1 LGCIDELLG
10 IQRGASNIVYN
21 THGEVVLRS
30 GCSQVIEDSLGHG
43 WCELLGTQAI
53 TAADDH
59 YIGLAILAENRDD
72 ILVEGLKLI
81 LGKEEDIEICGTAS
95 NGRKAHEACKWNRPD
110 VVLMDIKMPEV
121 NGVEATEM
129 IKRDFPEVRI
139 IVLTT
144 FNDDEYI
151 YEALKHGASGYLL
164 KDTSPSEIAAAVR
177 TVYNGGALIQ
187 SEVAVKVLDK
197 FSELAKGNVQ
207 RHSDPRVELLTEREI
222 DICRLIAEGKN
233 NMEIAESLYLSEGTV
248 KNHITRVLIKL
259 DLRDRTQLA
268 VFTIKNDL

>member
-1 LGCIDELLG
+1 MIKVLL
-10 IQRGASNIVYN
+10 V
-21 THGEVVLRS
+21 
-30 GCSQVIEDSLGHG
+30 
-43 WCELLGTQAI
+43 
-53 TAADDH
+53 DDQ
-59 YIGLAILAENRDD
+59 D

-81 LGKEEDIEICGTAS
+81 LGKEEDIHICGTAD
-95 NGRKAHEACKWNRPD
+95 NGRKAYEACKRNRPD
-110 VVLMDIKMPEV
+110 VVLMDIKMPDM
-121 NGVEATEM
+121 NGVEATGM
-129 IKRDFPEVRI
+129 IKRDFPDIKV

-151 YEALKHGASGYLL
+151 YDALKNGASGYLL
-164 KDTSPSEIAAAVR
+164 KDASPAEIAGALR

-187 SEVAVKVLDK
+187 SEIAVKVLDK
-197 FSELAKGNVQ
+197 FSELARGNRQ
-207 RHSDPRVELLTEREI
+207 KDKDSKAELLTEREK

-233 NMEIAESLYLSEGTV
+233 NREIADELYLSEGTV

>member
-1 LGCIDELLG
+1 MIKVLL
-10 IQRGASNIVYN
+10 V
-21 THGEVVLRS
+21 
-30 GCSQVIEDSLGHG
+30 
-43 WCELLGTQAI
+43 
-53 TAADDH
+53 DDQ
-59 YIGLAILAENRDD
+59 D
-72 ILVEGLKLI
+72 ILVEGLRLI
-81 LGKEEDIEICGTAS
+81 LGKDENIEICGTAN
-95 NGRKAHEACKWNRPD
+95 NGRKAYESCKWNRPD

-121 NGVEATEM
+121 NGVEATGM

-151 YEALKHGASGYLL
+151 YDALKNGASGYLL
-164 KDTSPSEIAAAVR
+164 KDASPAEIADAVR

-197 FSELAKGNVQ
+197 FSELAKGNQ
-207 RHSDPRVELLTEREI
+207 KRNADPRAELLTDREI
-222 DICRLIAEGKN
+222 DICRLVAEGKN
-233 NMEIAESLYLSEGTV
+233 NREIADELYLSEGTV
-248 KNHITRVLIKL
+248 KNHITKVLIKL